1 MFLLCKNTP
10 GKEEITAGQRLVINL
25 EKPTDVVVKQTVA
38 GKPLIRHQPNSA
50 ISTTQIAR

>member
-38 GKPLIRHQPNSA
+38 GNQLIRHQPNSA